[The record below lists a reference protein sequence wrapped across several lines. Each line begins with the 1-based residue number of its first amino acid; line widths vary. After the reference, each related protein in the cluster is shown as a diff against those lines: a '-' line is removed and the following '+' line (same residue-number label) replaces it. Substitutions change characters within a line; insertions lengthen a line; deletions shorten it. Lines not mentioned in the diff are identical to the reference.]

1 MTDVAQQAEQPAE
14 EDLYHE
20 LLALKESA
28 ENTLALAN
36 KMTDEVADLTEK
48 NAELRI
54 ENVNLRNRLE
64 ELSKPEGTTNQTKEG
79 LSKSKKNLEK
89 LYEQGYHVCTVL
101 YGSRR
106 ENNEDCAFC
115 LDVIYGDR
123 K

>member
-1 MTDVAQQAEQPAE
+1 MTQVTEQE
-14 EDLYHE
+14 VEKQDLYRE
-20 LLALKESA
+20 LMALKESA

-64 ELSKPEGTTNQTKEG
+64 ELSRPEGDKNQTKEG

-89 LYEQGYHVCTVL
+89 LYEQGYHVCTVM

-115 LDVIYGDR
+115 LDVIYGER
-123 K
+123 